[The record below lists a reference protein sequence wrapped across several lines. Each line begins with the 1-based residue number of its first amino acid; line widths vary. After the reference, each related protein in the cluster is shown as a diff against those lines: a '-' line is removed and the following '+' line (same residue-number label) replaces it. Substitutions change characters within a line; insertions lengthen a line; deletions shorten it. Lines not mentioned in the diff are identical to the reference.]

1 MANAPLAAW
10 SRWRGAVNTAA
21 GAPARWTFA
30 AAGPG
35 PGAPAGA
42 AWRESSGRMLL
53 QILEK
58 VGAVDAPAAAPA
70 GLLARA
76 SAIAARASALAS
88 TSRAAVGLHPAAA
101 AALAGAAL
109 LCLAAVAVVA
119 MHWSAER
126 AAWRRRCR
134 EQAQGEAARV
144 HVSRPAAGESVDLES
159 PTKKRNSDYSDDDG
173 AAARASPVLVLGGE
187 RRAPAAGL
195 PGAVLL
201 RRAPSL
207 RADVFGRGAAAA
219 GARAPSHLRRAGSSA
234 QSSAASS
241 AVSSPRAP
249 HADAEDI
256 VHADPSVE
264 AQDATAMGWAPNP
277 YARARS
283 ADSSGCPSPRS
294 PGAASPGSSGGYEP
308 SPGWGAA
315 GAATPTSRLR
325 PAPGSPP
332 AAKPLT
338 RAGTEPGLNDF
349 RLGTAVDA
357 EEEEAVLERR
367 RTDSGERR
375 ALHTARTVG
384 PAALVAATV
393 QAAGE
398 AAPRAAALPAPPAP
412 PTPAPL
418 ERLTIGGVPL
428 LSPAEF
434 DAEVAPLR
442 VLGVGGAGT
451 VHEATWHGRRVAVK
465 LLHPAR
471 QASPAAAAALRREA
485 GLLAQLGD
493 SRGVVRLLAA
503 CAKPPRLALV
513 LELGARGSLASALHA
528 RRERPRYGELLR
540 LAEGVA
546 AALAA
551 CHALAPPVV
560 HRDLKSANVLL
571 DAAGAPLLADFG
583 LAAAKTHTFLTLEDG
598 AALGTASVMAPEQFA
613 AGRVDE
619 RCDAYAFGCL
629 LWELVA
635 GRPPWGE
642 CVNVMQVVMAVGC
655 ERRRPP
661 VPAGTPPAL
670 SRLIDECWRHAAALR
685 PGFPEILARLR
696 ALREEAG
703 GAALEARAAAAARAK
718 APPAAAAARALGAW
732 AAA

>member
-1 MANAPLAAW
+1 MENAPLAAW
-10 SRWRGAVNTAA
+10 SRWHGAVNAA
-21 GAPARWTFA
+21 AAAPFA

-53 QILEK
+53 QILER
-58 VGAVDAPAAAPA
+58 VGAAEAPAAAPA

-76 SAIAARASALAS
+76 SALAARASALAS

-119 MHWSAER
+119 THWSAER

-144 HVSRPAAGESVDLES
+144 HVSRPATSDSVDLES
-159 PTKKRNSDYSDDDG
+159 PTKKRKSDYGDDG
-173 AAARASPVLVLGGE
+173 VAARASPVLVLGCE
-187 RRAPAAGL
+187 RRAPPAGL

-207 RADVFGRGAAAA
+207 RADALGRAAAAA
-219 GARAPSHLRRAGSSA
+219 GARAPSRLRRAGSSA

-241 AVSSPRAP
+241 AASSPRAP
-249 HADAEDI
+249 PADAED
-256 VHADPSVE
+256 VVRADPSVE
-264 AQDATAMGWAPNP
+264 AQDAAAMGWAPNP
-277 YARARS
+277 YARARR
-283 ADSSGCPSPRS
+283 ADSSGCSSPRS
-294 PGAASPGSSGGYEP
+294 PDAASPGSSGGYEP

-332 AAKPLT
+332 AAKPLA
-338 RAGTEPGLNDF
+338 RAGTELGLADF

-357 EEEEAVLERR
+357 EEDEAVLERR

-384 PAALVAATV
+384 PAALVAAAA
-393 QAAGE
+393 QAEAA
-398 AAPRAAALPAPPAP
+398 AAPRAAAPPAP
-412 PTPAPL
+412 LTPAPL
-418 ERLTIGGVPL
+418 ERLTLGGVPL

-451 VHEATWHGRRVAVK
+451 VHEATWRGRRVAVK

-485 GLLAQLGD
+485 SLLARLGGA
-493 SRGVVRLLAA
+493 RGVVRLLAA
-503 CAKPPRLALV
+503 CAEPPRLALV
-513 LELGARGSLASALHA
+513 LELGAHGSLAAALHA

-583 LAAAKTHTFLTLEDG
+583 LAAAKAHTFLTLEDG

-670 SRLIDECWRHAAALR
+670 SRLIGECWRHQAALR
-685 PGFPEILARLR
+685 PGFTEILARLR

-703 GAALEARAAAAARAK
+703 GAALEARAAVAARAK